1 MKKLTNKL
9 LVVAAALAAVA
20 GAASAQSMKVK
31 VPFSFSV
38 QRSVLP
44 AGNYMVTPVSGL
56 AGHPI
61 FNLRNTDNNRPLLVM
76 PVASLAAGEKAYTD
90 AKLVFRCIE
99 GDCALAQIWTG
110 SPEGAY
116 ELSPP
121 KGGWNGRIRVEIK
134 STN

>member
-1 MKKLTNKL
+1 MDWPPWPASTTTRAGCGADAPAVINWRKERDRLESF
-9 LVVAAALAAVA
+9 LAR
-20 GAASAQSMKVK
+20 MPFR
-31 VPFSFSV
+31 VPLD
-38 QRSVLP
+38 R
-44 AGNYMVTPVSGL
+44 PVS
-56 AGHPI
+56 
-61 FNLRNTDNNRPLLVM
+61 
-76 PVASLAAGEKAYTD
+76 SLAAGEKAYTD
-90 AKLVFRCIE
+90 AKLVFSCIE